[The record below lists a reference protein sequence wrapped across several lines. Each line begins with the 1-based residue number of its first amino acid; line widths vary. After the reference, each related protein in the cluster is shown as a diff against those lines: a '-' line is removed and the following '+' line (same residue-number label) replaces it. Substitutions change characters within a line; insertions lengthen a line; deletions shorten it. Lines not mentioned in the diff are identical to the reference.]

1 MLNDEINQKAINL
14 EIRVAK
20 LSAKAILKAM
30 KVVIAEAAKKGMSL
44 GSYMHEKT
52 KFNSTKLK
60 DMVKKG
66 QLENI
71 NDLHDEELKALKKQL
86 NKYGV
91 NFSVMKDK
99 KTGLYS
105 VFFQAKDTKVLDLA
119 FKKAVE
125 KSERKVERRAS
136 TRKKLDKFKNKV
148 KEVASKDKVKN
159 KHHEQAL

>member
-1 MLNDEINQKAINL
+1 MINDEVNQKAINL

-66 QLENI
+66 QLENM

-105 VFFQAKDTKVLDLA
+105 VFFQAKDTKVLDFA
-119 FKKAVE
+119 FKKAVK
-125 KSERKVERRAS
+125 KSERKEEKRES
-136 TRKKLDKFKNKV
+136 TRKKLDKFKDKV
-148 KEVASKDKVKN
+148 KEVVSKDKVKN
-159 KHHEQAL
+159 KHHEQEL